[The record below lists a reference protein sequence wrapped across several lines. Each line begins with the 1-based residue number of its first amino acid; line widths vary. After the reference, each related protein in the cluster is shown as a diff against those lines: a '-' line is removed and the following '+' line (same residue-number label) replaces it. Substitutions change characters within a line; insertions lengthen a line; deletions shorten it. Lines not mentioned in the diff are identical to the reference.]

1 MPERLARSPGPDHL
15 VLVTGTGTEVGKTW
29 VACALLSALRAE
41 GRDVAAAK
49 PAQSFDAAP
58 TDADLLAAATG
69 QSPHEVCP
77 PHRWYPVPYAPPM
90 AAEALGRPPFTIVD
104 LAAETRFAPV
114 GVALVEGA
122 GGPRSPLAA
131 DGDTVDLAVLIDPDL
146 VVVVAPAGLGAIN
159 AARLSADVFA
169 PRPVAVH
176 LNRFDPADPLH
187 AANATWLQA
196 AGYTVTT
203 SLPELCASVAP

>member
-1 MPERLARSPGPDHL
+1 MPDRL

-29 VACALLSALRAE
+29 VACELLAALRAE
-41 GRDVAAAK
+41 GRTVAAAK

-58 TDADLLAAATG
+58 TDADLLALATG
-69 QSPHEVCP
+69 QSPQEVCP
-77 PHRWYPVPYAPPM
+77 SHRWYPIPYAPPM
-90 AAEALGRPPFTIVD
+90 AAEALGRPPFTIAD
-104 LAAETRFAPV
+104 LAAETRFGEV
-114 GVALVEGA
+114 DVALVEGA

-131 DGDTVDLAVLIDPDL
+131 DGDTVDLAGLLDPDL

-169 PRPVAVH
+169 PRPVVVH

-187 AANATWLQA
+187 AANARWLQG
-196 AGYTVTT
+196 AGYPVTT
-203 SLPELCASVAP
+203 SLPGITAMAGPFHCP